1 MAMLKSREV
10 QLKNRPPGVPSA
22 GDFEIVEKEV
32 GAPAKGEV
40 QVRNL
45 FMSVDPYMR
54 GRMRDRKSYVPPYA
68 LGETMDGG
76 AVGVVVA
83 SEASGI
89 EPGMHVLSNFG
100 WREAFCA
107 PAERMQPLGE
117 LASSPSAYLGIMGMP
132 GMTAYTG
139 LLAAASLQDG
149 ETVFVSGAAGAV
161 GSVAGQ
167 IARVKG
173 CRVVG
178 SAGSAD
184 KVRWLTDDL
193 GFDHAFDYH
202 DADLRAELKTGAP
215 EGLDVYFDNVGG
227 DHLQAAISC
236 MREFGR
242 IALCGAISMYND
254 EEPVPGPTNLPRAI
268 GLGLNIRGFLVRHYS
283 HMRNDFRRD
292 MAGWLADGSIQSRET
307 VYEGIE
313 SAPEA
318 FIGLFTGA
326 NFGKMVV
333 RVGEEA

>member
-1 MAMLKSREV
+1 MKSREV
-10 QLKNRPPGVPSA
+10 QLKSRPPGMPSTQ
-22 GDFEIVEKEV
+22 DFQIVEREV
-32 GAPAKGEV
+32 GKPAQGEV

-45 FMSVDPYMR
+45 FLSVDPYMR

-68 LGETMDGG
+68 LGETMEGG

-83 SEASGI
+83 SNAPGI
-89 EPGMHVLSNFG
+89 EPGEHVLSNFG
-100 WREAFCA
+100 WREAFVA
-107 PAERMQPLGE
+107 PAERVQALGE
-117 LASSPSAYLGIMGMP
+117 LAASPSAYLGIMGMP

-139 LLAAASLQDG
+139 LLAAAELKDG

-167 IARVKG
+167 VAKVKG
-173 CRVVG
+173 CRVIG

-202 DADLRAELKTGAP
+202 GADLRAELKKGAP
-215 EGLDVYFDNVGG
+215 EGIDVYFDNVGG
-227 DHLQAAISC
+227 DHLQAAISS

-254 EEPVPGPTNLPRAI
+254 TEATPGPTNLPRAI
-268 GLGLNIRGFLVRHYS
+268 GLGLTIRGFLVRHYR
-283 HMRNDFRRD
+283 HMRDDFRRD
-292 MAGWLADGSIQSRET
+292 MSAWLAEGRVEFRET

-326 NFGKMVV
+326 NVGKMVV
-333 RVGEEA
+333 RIGGAA